1 MRKNFFIPNTQLKII
16 SLECI
21 REERKAELAIMM
33 KIFPAIILAGAML
46 FSGCGGENPED
57 MELQDYPTRV
67 KAIKVLT
74 TDAPITFSYSGQVID
89 RDEMKVQSKVS
100 GSVVEKYV
108 KGGQDVVEGQ
118 ILFKIDDRQY
128 KSAVLQAEANLA
140 KSKTALA
147 KERVDLQRDEELW
160 RSNAIS
166 EQTLVNQRSAVESQM
181 SEVKSNEALLQK
193 AKDDLADTVVYAPMS
208 GRLGID
214 DVPVGSLA
222 AAGVT
227 PLATIGLV
235 DPVFVQFAVSEQ
247 EYLRLSR
254 GYNQD
259 EASGNAHP
267 DFKISLTLADGSNYP
282 YLGELAE
289 YDRTMGNETGTLT
302 IRTIF
307 KNPEK
312 LLVPGMYA
320 RVEIEGLK
328 IQNAMLVPERALQQ
342 LLGETFVIVARS
354 DNTSAVRKITLGE
367 KIGSYYI
374 VKSGL
379 KADDWVIV
387 EGLTNLRDGMPLEV
401 TQVTAKDM
409 DFSFSP
415 SAEIFDVGSSPN
427 K

>member
-1 MRKNFFIPNTQLKII
+1 
-16 SLECI
+16 
-21 REERKAELAIMM
+21 M
-33 KIFPAIILAGAML
+33 KIFPTIILATALLMT
-46 FSGCGGENPED
+46 GCGGEDTE
-57 MELQDYPTRV
+57 EQALEDYPTRV

-100 GSVVEKYV
+100 GSIVEKYV
-108 KGGQDVVEGQ
+108 SGGQDVAEGQ
-118 ILFKIDDRQY
+118 MLFKIDDRQY
-128 KSAVLQAEANLA
+128 QSAVLQAEANLA

-160 RSNAIS
+160 QSDAIS
-166 EQTLVNQRSAVESQM
+166 EQKLANQRAAVKSQE
-181 SEVKSNEALLQK
+181 SEVKANEALLQK
-193 AKDDLADTVVYAPMS
+193 AKDDLADTIVYAPMS

-214 DVPVGSLA
+214 DVPVGTLST
-222 AAGVT
+222 AGNT
-227 PLATIGLV
+227 ALATIGLV

-254 GYNQD
+254 AETGPNENGSAQ
-259 EASGNAHP
+259 AP
-267 DFKISLTLADGSNYP
+267 DFKISLTLADGSRYP
-282 YLGELAE
+282 YLGKFAE

-307 KNPEK
+307 KNPDA

-320 RVEIEGLK
+320 RVEISGLK
-328 IQNAMLVPERALQQ
+328 IPNAMLVPERALQQ
-342 LLGETFVIVARS
+342 LLGETMVIVARS

-367 KIGSYYI
+367 KIGSYYV

-409 DFSFSP
+409 DFSFTP
-415 SAEIFDVGSSPN
+415 SAEVFDVGSSAN

>member
-1 MRKNFFIPNTQLKII
+1 
-16 SLECI
+16 
-21 REERKAELAIMM
+21 M
-33 KIFPAIILAGAML
+33 KIFPAIIFATALI
-46 FSGCGGENPED
+46 FSGCGGEEPE
-57 MELQDYPTRV
+57 EQAAEEFPTKV
-67 KAIKVLT
+67 KAIKVLS

-100 GSVVEKYV
+100 GTVVEKYV

-118 ILFKIDDRQY
+118 ALFKIDDRQY

-160 RSNAIS
+160 QSNAIS
-166 EQTLVNQRSAVESQM
+166 EQKLFNQRAAVNSQE
-181 SEVKSNEALLQK
+181 SEVAANEALLQK
-193 AKDDLADTVVYAPMS
+193 AKDDLADTIVYAPMS

-214 DVPVGSLA
+214 DVPVGTLST
-222 AAGVT
+222 AGNT

-254 GYNQD
+254 AETGPNENGTAQ
-259 EASGNAHP
+259 AP
-267 DFKISLTLADGSNYP
+267 KFRISLTLADGSRYP
-282 YLGELAE
+282 YLGEFAE
-289 YDRTMGNETGTLT
+289 YDRTMGNATGTLT

-307 KNPEK
+307 RNPER

-320 RVEIEGLK
+320 RVEITGLT
-328 IQNAMLVPERALQQ
+328 IPNAKLVPERALQQ
-342 LLGETFVIVARS
+342 LLGETLVIVAQS
-354 DNTSAVRKITLGE
+354 DNKSAVRK
-367 KIGSYYI
+367 
-374 VKSGL
+374 GL
-379 KADDWVIV
+379 KADDLVIV

-401 TQVTAKDM
+401 TQVTAKEM

-415 SAEIFDVGSSPN
+415 SAKVFDVGTS

>member
-1 MRKNFFIPNTQLKII
+1 
-16 SLECI
+16 
-21 REERKAELAIMM
+21 M
-33 KIFPAIILAGAML
+33 KKFAAIIFAATML
-46 FSGCGGENPED
+46 LTGCGGEDPEAQ
-57 MELQDYPTRV
+57 ESQEFPTKV

-89 RDEMKVQSKVS
+89 RDEMKVQSKVN
-100 GSVVEKYV
+100 GTVVEKYV

-128 KSAVLQAEANLA
+128 QSAVLQAEANLA
-140 KSKTALA
+140 KSKTSLA

-160 RSNAIS
+160 QSHAIS
-166 EQTLVNQRSAVESQM
+166 EQTLANQRAAVKAQE
-181 SEVKSNEALLQK
+181 SEVEANEAILQK
-193 AKDDLADTVVYAPMS
+193 AKADLADTIVYAPMS

-222 AAGVT
+222 TAGNT

-254 GYNQD
+254 VETGPNENGAAQ
-259 EASGNAHP
+259 APN
-267 DFKISLTLADGSNYP
+267 FRISLTLADGSRYP
-282 YLGELAE
+282 YTGEFAE
-289 YDRTMGNETGTLT
+289 YDRAMGNSTGTLT
-302 IRTIF
+302 IRTVF
-307 KNPEK
+307 RNPDR

-320 RVEIEGLK
+320 RVEVSGLK
-328 IQNAMLVPERALQQ
+328 IPNAILVPERAFQQ
-342 LLGETFVIVARS
+342 LLGETLVIVARS

-367 KIGSYYI
+367 KIGSYYV

-409 DFSFSP
+409 DFSFNP
-415 SAEIFDVGSSPN
+415 SEKIFDVESNPN

>member
-1 MRKNFFIPNTQLKII
+1 MRYF
-16 SLECI
+16 SS
-21 REERKAELAIMM
+21 RAAIMM
-33 KIFPAIILAGAML
+33 KILPTIILAISML
-46 FSGCGGENPED
+46 FAGCGGEDTENQ
-57 MELQDYPTRV
+57 ELEEYPTRV

-74 TDAPITFSYSGQVID
+74 TNAPITFSYSGQVVD
-89 RDEMKVQSKVS
+89 RNEMKVQSKVS
-100 GSVVEKYV
+100 GSIMEKYV

-128 KSAVLQAEANLA
+128 QSAVLQAEANLA
-140 KSKTALA
+140 KSQTNLA

-160 RSNAIS
+160 QSNAIS
-166 EQTLVNQRSAVESQM
+166 EQTLTNQRAAVKAQEL
-181 SEVKSNEALLQK
+181 EVKANEALLQK
-193 AKDDLADTVVYAPMS
+193 TKDDLEDTIVYAPMS

-214 DVPVGSLA
+214 DVPVGTLA
-222 AAGVT
+222 VAGNT

-254 GYNQD
+254 G
-259 EASGNAHP
+259 ERESNANGSP
-267 DFKISLTLADGSNYP
+267 EPNFKISLTLADGSSYP
-282 YLGELAE
+282 YYGEFAE

-307 KNPEK
+307 RNPDS

-320 RVEIEGLK
+320 RVQITGLEIP
-328 IQNAMLVPERALQQ
+328 NAMLVPERALQQ
-342 LLGETFVIVARS
+342 LLGETLVIVARS

-367 KIGSYYI
+367 KIGSYYV

-415 SAEIFDVGSSPN
+415 SAEVFDVGSNAN

>member
-1 MRKNFFIPNTQLKII
+1 MR
-16 SLECI
+16 
-21 REERKAELAIMM
+21 
-33 KIFPAIILAGAML
+33 KIFPAIIFLVALFLA
-46 FSGCGGENPED
+46 GCGGDDAENRAA
-57 MELQDYPTRV
+57 QIYPTRV

-89 RDEMKVQSKVS
+89 RDEMSVQSKVS

-118 ILFKIDDRQY
+118 VLFKIDDRQY

-160 RSNAIS
+160 RANAIS
-166 EQTLVNQRSAVESQM
+166 EQTLANQRVAVRSQEL
-181 SEVKSNEALLQK
+181 EVRANEAVLQK
-193 AKDDLADTVVYAPMS
+193 AQDDLADTIVYAPMS

-214 DVPVGSLA
+214 DVPIGTLAVAGS
-222 AAGVT
+222 T

-247 EYLRLSR
+247 EYLRLSHGAQESKNTPQQNLR
-254 GYNQD
+254 
-259 EASGNAHP
+259 
-267 DFKISLTLADGSNYP
+267 ISLTLADGSNYP
-282 YLGELAE
+282 YYGEFAE
-289 YDRTMGNETGTLT
+289 YDRTLGNSTGTLT
-302 IRTIF
+302 VRTIF
-307 KNPEK
+307 RNPNR

-320 RVEIEGLK
+320 RVEVTGLR
-328 IQNAMLVPERALQQ
+328 IPNAMLVPERALQQ
-342 LLGETFVIVARS
+342 LLGETLVIVANP

-367 KIGSYYI
+367 KIGSYYV

-379 KADDWVIV
+379 KTDDLVIV

-401 TQVTAKDM
+401 TQVTAAEM

-415 SAEIFDVGSSPN
+415 SEEVFDVGSSAN
-427 K
+427 Q